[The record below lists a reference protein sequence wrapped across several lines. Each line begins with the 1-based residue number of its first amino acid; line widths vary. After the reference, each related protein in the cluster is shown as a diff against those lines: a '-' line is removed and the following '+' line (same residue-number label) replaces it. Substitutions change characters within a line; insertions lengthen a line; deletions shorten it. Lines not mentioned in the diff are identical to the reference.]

1 MKNKYLT
8 ITWNGNWVRR
18 SEKKISA
25 IKAYRTLTL
34 CDLSTAKDFV
44 EQPYFYG
51 RVDILNKSI
60 TQDELTDSIFALNQY
75 GMYAVAGCD
84 LPEGTLEAG
93 LSTLTVQAVNEGD
106 YGVAEQLLGIL
117 RNRTRS

>member
-8 ITWNGNWVRR
+8 ITWNGNSNRR

-44 EQPYFYG
+44 EKYYFHG
-51 RVDILNKSI
+51 RVNILNKSI

-75 GMYAVAGCD
+75 GMYAVAGSD
-84 LPEGTLEAG
+84 DAEGSLEYG
-93 LSTLTVQAVNEGD
+93 LRTLTVQAVTDGE

-117 RNRTRS
+117 RNRMRS

>member
-8 ITWNGNWVRR
+8 IHWKGVPRR
-18 SEKKISA
+18 TENKVSA

-44 EQPYFYG
+44 EQPHFYG

-60 TQDELTDSIFALNQY
+60 TQDELTDCIFELNQY
-75 GMYAVAGCD
+75 GMGAVLGCE
-84 LPEGTLEAG
+84 LPEGSLEAG
-93 LSTLTVQAVNEGD
+93 LRTVAVQAVNEGD

>member
-8 ITWNGNWVRR
+8 IDWSGIPSRP
-18 SEKKISA
+18 EKKVSA

-44 EQPYFYG
+44 EKSYFHG
-51 RVDILNKSI
+51 RVNISNKSI
-60 TQDELTDSIFALNQY
+60 TQDELSDSIFALNQY
-75 GMYAVAGCD
+75 GMYAVLGCE
-84 LPEGTLEAG
+84 LPEGSLEAG
-93 LSTLTVQAVNEGD
+93 LRTVAVQAVNEGD